1 MPQGA
6 KTVVTRVILVVVTQ
20 NPYAA
25 CCVACAYGFTNDD
38 LPLGHFSSGTHRL
51 FSSSITSLPGH

>member
-6 KTVVTRVILVVVTQ
+6 KTVVTRVILILLVVTQ

-25 CCVACAYGFTNDD
+25 PCVACAYGFTNDD

-51 FSSSITSLPGH
+51 FSSSTT